1 MNETMSPTLL
11 SCGAT
16 EHIFHYGPLSTIVPI
31 VIHHTKC
38 DTNGN
43 YSIDSSAVMKSDTKK
58 ETFIST
64 SEPRNLFKFVS

>member
-1 MNETMSPTLL
+1 MNEKMSSTVS
-11 SCGAT
+11 SCGGT
-16 EHIFHYGPLSTIVPI
+16 EHIFHYGPLSTIVPT

-43 YSIDSSAVMKSDTKK
+43 YRTDSSAVMKSDTMK
-58 ETFIST
+58 ETFISI

>member
-1 MNETMSPTLL
+1 MNETMSPTVL

-16 EHIFHYGPLSTIVPI
+16 EHIFHYSPLSTIVPT
-31 VIHHTKC
+31 VIHNTKC

-43 YSIDSSAVMKSDTKK
+43 YSTESPAFMKSDTRK

-64 SEPRNLFKFVS
+64 S